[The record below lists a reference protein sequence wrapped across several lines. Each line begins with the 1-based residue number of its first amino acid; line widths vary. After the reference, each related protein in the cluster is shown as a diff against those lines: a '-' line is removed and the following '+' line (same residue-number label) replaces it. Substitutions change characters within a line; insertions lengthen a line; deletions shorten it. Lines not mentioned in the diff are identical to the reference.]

1 MPPMMLRRILRQ
13 VDLADFLELRADFQ
27 STFVET
33 LIANFMAFNLIH
45 LAFGA
50 AAKPFPGG
58 SLAKARNAHTAV
70 LLARSTIH

>member
-1 MPPMMLRRILRQ
+1 MMLRRNLRQ

-33 LIANFMAFNLIH
+33 PIANFMAFNLIH

-50 AAKPFPGG
+50 AEKSFTGG
-58 SLAKARNAHTAV
+58 LLAKARSAHTAV
-70 LLARSTIH
+70 LLARSTTH